1 MMFDPLYTA
10 LDFFLDG
17 DSPQA
22 VVRDGK
28 LVLFKT
34 ENGSSGLIIK
44 TKHGDRKIVLNN
56 EVIYTLEK
64 KVFELIDFENFDPPG
79 IQIYLPK
86 LILAWNSPLQL
97 KSKIFVRKIIEGI
110 SQVIHLDLVE
120 DLNKEMEKAFG
131 IFTFVKDLPLNK

>member
-1 MMFDPLYTA
+1 
-10 LDFFLDG
+10 
-17 DSPQA
+17 
-22 VVRDGK
+22 
-28 LVLFKT
+28 
-34 ENGSSGLIIK
+34 
-44 TKHGDRKIVLNN
+44 
-56 EVIYTLEK
+56 
-64 KVFELIDFENFDPPG
+64 LIDFENFDPPG

>member
-1 MMFDPLYTA
+1 M
-10 LDFFLDG
+10 
-17 DSPQA
+17 
-22 VVRDGK
+22 
-28 LVLFKT
+28 
-34 ENGSSGLIIK
+34 
-44 TKHGDRKIVLNN
+44 LNN

-110 SQVIHLDLVE
+110 SQVVHLDLVE

-131 IFTFVKDLPLNK
+131 IFTFVKDFPSNK